1 MYMSITSTK
10 IKAPQNKHLKGA
22 EYDGRPYPEGL
33 FKPHFQIG
41 YCGRSGS
48 GKSNSMMIALL
59 EYQNLKTF
67 DKMILISPSA
77 NEDPKYDRIDWT
89 ERYEDYDTELIKDI
103 VEAQKED
110 IEEYKLYI
118 QKLKIYEKFIK
129 SKTLKNFNETEKKIL
144 ASMIILDDDG
154 NQLIEKPTNDYGR
167 EPYAILVF
175 DDLAG
180 DSAYSNAMRN
190 PLNSLA
196 CKQRHFRI
204 SSMHCV
210 QALKS
215 LPRTIRQQCGVMA
228 IFPTKDE
235 TALMDICKENCSSIT
250 PDEFMKFY
258 RKATDN
264 EKHSFLLADFNS
276 GTFRKNY
283 DELLHIG

>member
-1 MYMSITSTK
+1 MTIIATK
-10 IKAPQNKHLKGA
+10 IRAPENRHLKGA
-22 EYDGRPYPEGL
+22 EFDGRNYPEGL

-41 YCGRSGS
+41 YVGRSGS
-48 GKSNSMMIALL
+48 GKSNSMMIGLL
-59 EYQNLKTF
+59 EYQKARSF

-89 ERYEDYDTELIKDI
+89 ERHENYNQELIEDI
-103 VEAQKED
+103 VQSQKDD
-110 IEEYKLYI
+110 IEEYKLYLK
-118 QKLKIYEKFIK
+118 KLKVYEKFLK
-129 SKTLKNFNETEKKIL
+129 SKSLKKFNDEEKELL
-144 ASMIILDDDG
+144 ASMIVFNG
-154 NQLIEKPTNDYGR
+154 ESETIERPTNDYGR
-167 EPYAILVF
+167 EPYAMIVF

-180 DSAYSNAMRN
+180 DSAYSNAIKN

-204 SSMHCV
+204 SSCHCV

-215 LPRTIRQQCGVMA
+215 LPRVIRQQCGIMA

-235 TALMDICKENCSSIT
+235 TALMDVCKENCSSVT
-250 PDEFMKFY
+250 PEEFMQFY
-258 RKATDN
+258 RRATDG

-283 DELLHIG
+283 NELLHIV

>member
-1 MYMSITSTK
+1 MIQATK
-10 IKAPQNKHLKGA
+10 IKAPEMRLIKGA
-22 EYDGRPYPEGL
+22 EFDGRAYPEGL
-33 FKPHFQIG
+33 FQPHFQVG

-48 GKSNSMMIALL
+48 GKSNAMMVALL
-59 EYQNLKTF
+59 EYQRLKTF

-89 ERYEDYDTELIKDI
+89 EKYEEYSPDIIKDI
-103 VEAQKED
+103 IERQKND
-110 IEEYKLYI
+110 IEEYKVYL
-118 QKLKIYEKFIK
+118 QQLNVYEKFLK
-129 SKTLKNFNETEKKIL
+129 SKSLKNFTQAEKKIL
-144 ASMIILDDDG
+144 ASMIILDEDG
-154 NQLIEKPTNDYGR
+154 NELIEKPTNDYGR
-167 EPYAILVF
+167 EPYAIIIF

-180 DSAYSNAMRN
+180 DSAYTNAIRN

-210 QALKS
+210 QTLKS
-215 LPRTIRQQCGVMA
+215 LPRVIRQQCGIMA
-228 IFPTKDE
+228 IFPTKDV
-235 TALMDICKENCSSIT
+235 TALLDVCKENCSSIT

-258 RKATDN
+258 HKATDG

-283 DELLHIG
+283 NELLHIQ

>member
-1 MYMSITSTK
+1 
-10 IKAPQNKHLKGA
+10 
-22 EYDGRPYPEGL
+22 
-33 FKPHFQIG
+33 
-41 YCGRSGS
+41 
-48 GKSNSMMIALL
+48 MMIALL

-77 NEDPKYDRIDWT
+77 FEDPKYDRIDWT
-89 ERYEDYDTELIKDI
+89 ERYENYSGDIIKDI
-103 VEAQKED
+103 IEKQKED

-118 QKLKIYEKFIK
+118 EKLKVYEKFLK
-129 SKTLKNFNETEKKIL
+129 SKSLKNFNQAEKKIL

-228 IFPTKDE
+228 IFQTKDDS
-235 TALMDICKENCSSIT
+235 ALMDICKENCSTVT

-258 RKATDN
+258 HKATDN
-264 EKHSFLLADFNS
+264 DKYSFLLCDFNS